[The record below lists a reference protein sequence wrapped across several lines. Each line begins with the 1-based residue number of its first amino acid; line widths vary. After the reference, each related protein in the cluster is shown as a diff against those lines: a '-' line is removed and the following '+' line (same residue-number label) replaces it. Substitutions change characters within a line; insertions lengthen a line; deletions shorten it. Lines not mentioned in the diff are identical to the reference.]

1 MTSRSILLV
10 DDDASLREVTRLIL
24 ERDNYDVLEAP
35 NYAKAVEQ
43 GAKNVDLALVDY
55 VLPDRDG
62 LEVAEALRKTKPG
75 LPVILMTA
83 YGSEDVAVRA
93 LRAGVTDYIGKP
105 FSARHLRERV
115 ATILK
120 GEDERKNED
129 IKNPGE
135 VLDNISDYLRAHYD
149 EDISLP
155 SLATMAG
162 MSRFRFCRLFKERF
176 GQSFVS
182 YVNRIR
188 IRIALELLGK
198 PQLTISEIAYFVGFK
213 TVGHFERVFKDI
225 QGLCPREY
233 RKRLQS
239 PGTPDS
245 QQ

>member
-10 DDDASLREVTRLIL
+10 DDDANLREVTRLIL

-35 NYAKAVEQ
+35 NYAEAVEQ

-62 LEVAEALRKTKPG
+62 LEVAEALRKVKPG

-105 FSARHLRERV
+105 FSARYLRERV

-120 GEDERKNED
+120 GEDERKSGD
-129 IKNPGE
+129 VKNPGE
-135 VLDNISDYLRAHYD
+135 VLDNISDYLREHYM
-149 EDISLP
+149 EDITLP
-155 SLATMAG
+155 SLARMAG

-188 IRIALELLGK
+188 IGITRELLGK
-198 PQLTISEIAYFVGFK
+198 SHLTISEIAYFVGFK
-213 TVGHFERVFKDI
+213 TVGHFDRVFKDI
-225 QGLCPREY
+225 EGVCPTEY
-233 RKRLQS
+233 RKQLQS
-239 PGTPDS
+239 QDTTDS
-245 QQ
+245 RQ